1 MKNEVYKTLTPSIT
15 PARTSVA
22 HVSQYGEH
30 SVYAGQVGNLNVTV
44 NVNALQPGT
53 ANSAAQMIAVQNFSK
68 EYYQLLV
75 TCEEDAFQN
84 NYVTVSPERALSRRY
99 VPPEILGRCSSLS
112 EQGIA
117 ELKKFP
123 ALICMENEELHGNAG
138 QDQCAVYAYITCI
151 KKEGHN
157 VKVAFQPIASIPQK
171 ILCDK
176 KNAIYFDLS
185 MDCAVTTLNR
195 SAWSVHRVNLFEA
208 FDEAGIAN
216 VPRPM

>member
-1 MKNEVYKTLTPSIT
+1 MENNIEASPVRNIVLPENATYIGQNN
-15 PARTSVA
+15 ARNFNINNSD
-22 HVSQYGEH
+22 
-30 SVYAGQVGNLNVTV
+30 VTF
-44 NVNALQPGT
+44 NFTIQQPGT

-123 ALICMENEELHGNAG
+123 ALVCMENEELYGIAG
-138 QDQCAVYAYITCI
+138 QNQWAMYAYITCI
-151 KKEGHN
+151 KKEGHD
-157 VKVAFQPIASIPQK
+157 VKVAFHPIEPIPQK

-176 KNAIYFDLS
+176 KNAIYFDLT
-185 MDCAVTTLNR
+185 MDCAVTTLNH

-216 VPRPM
+216 VPRPR

>member
-1 MKNEVYKTLTPSIT
+1 MENNIEASPVRNIVLPENATYIGQNNARNFNINNSDVTFNLTI
-15 PARTSVA
+15 
-22 HVSQYGEH
+22 Q
-30 SVYAGQVGNLNVTV
+30 
-44 NVNALQPGT
+44 QPGT

-84 NYVTVSPERALSRRY
+84 NYVTVSPERALSQRY

-157 VKVAFQPIASIPQK
+157 VKVAFHPIEPIPQK

-176 KNAIYFDLS
+176 KNAIYFDLT
-185 MDCAVTTLNR
+185 MDCAVTTLNH

-208 FDEAGIAN
+208 FDEAGTAN
-216 VPRPM
+216 VPRPR

>member
-1 MKNEVYKTLTPSIT
+1 MENNIEASPVRNIVLPENATYIGQNN
-15 PARTSVA
+15 ARNFNINNSD
-22 HVSQYGEH
+22 
-30 SVYAGQVGNLNVTV
+30 VTF
-44 NVNALQPGT
+44 NFTIQQPGT

-123 ALICMENEELHGNAG
+123 ALVCMENEELYGIAG
-138 QDQCAVYAYITCI
+138 QNHWAMYAYITCI
-151 KKEGHN
+151 KKEGHD
-157 VKVAFQPIASIPQK
+157 VKVAFHPIEPIPQK

-176 KNAIYFDLS
+176 KNAIYFDLT
-185 MDCAVTTLNR
+185 MDCAVTTLNH

-216 VPRPM
+216 VPRPR

>member
-1 MKNEVYKTLTPSIT
+1 MENNIEASPVRNIVLP
-15 PARTSVA
+15 
-22 HVSQYGEH
+22 E
-30 SVYAGQVGNLNVTV
+30 NVTYIGQ
-44 NVNALQPGT
+44 NNARNFNINNSDVTFNLTIQQPGT

-123 ALICMENEELHGNAG
+123 ALICMENEELHGIAG

-157 VKVAFQPIASIPQK
+157 VKVVFHPIASIPQK

>member
-1 MKNEVYKTLTPSIT
+1 MENNIEASPVRNIVLPENATYIGQNNARNFNINNSDVTFNLTI
-15 PARTSVA
+15 
-22 HVSQYGEH
+22 Q
-30 SVYAGQVGNLNVTV
+30 
-44 NVNALQPGT
+44 QPGT

-75 TCEEDAFQN
+75 TCEEDVFQN
-84 NYVTVSPERALSRRY
+84 NYVTVSPERALSQRY
-99 VPPEILGRCSSLS
+99 VPPEILRRCSSLS

-123 ALICMENEELHGNAG
+123 ALVCMENEELYGIAG
-138 QDQCAVYAYITCI
+138 QNQWAMYAYITCI
-151 KKEGHN
+151 KKEGHD
-157 VKVAFQPIASIPQK
+157 VKVAFHPIEPIPQK

-176 KNAIYFDLS
+176 KNAIYFDLT
-185 MDCAVTTLNR
+185 MDCAVTTLNH

-216 VPRPM
+216 VPRPR

>member
-1 MKNEVYKTLTPSIT
+1 MENNIEASPVRNIVLPENATYIGQNNARNFNINNSDVTFNLTL
-15 PARTSVA
+15 
-22 HVSQYGEH
+22 Q
-30 SVYAGQVGNLNVTV
+30 
-44 NVNALQPGT
+44 QPGT

-75 TCEEDAFQN
+75 TCEEDVFQN
-84 NYVTVSPERALSRRY
+84 NYVTVSPDRALSQRY

-123 ALICMENEELHGNAG
+123 ALVCMENEELYGIAG
-138 QDQCAVYAYITCI
+138 QNQWAMYAYITCI
-151 KKEGHN
+151 KKEGHD
-157 VKVAFQPIASIPQK
+157 VKVAFHPIEPIPQK

-176 KNAIYFDLS
+176 KNAIYFDLT
-185 MDCAVTTLNR
+185 MDCAVTTLNH

>member
-1 MKNEVYKTLTPSIT
+1 MENNIEASPVRNIVLP
-15 PARTSVA
+15 
-22 HVSQYGEH
+22 E
-30 SVYAGQVGNLNVTV
+30 NVTYIGQ
-44 NVNALQPGT
+44 NNARNFNINNSDVTFNFTIQQPGT

-123 ALICMENEELHGNAG
+123 ALICMENEELHGIAG

-157 VKVAFQPIASIPQK
+157 VKVVFHPIASIPQK

>member
-1 MKNEVYKTLTPSIT
+1 MENNIEASPVRNIVLPENATYIGQNNARNFNINNSDVTFNLTI
-15 PARTSVA
+15 
-22 HVSQYGEH
+22 Q
-30 SVYAGQVGNLNVTV
+30 
-44 NVNALQPGT
+44 QPGT

-75 TCEEDAFQN
+75 TCEEDVFQN
-84 NYVTVSPERALSRRY
+84 NYVTVSPDRALSQRY

-123 ALICMENEELHGNAG
+123 ALVCMENEELYGIAG
-138 QDQCAVYAYITCI
+138 QNQWAMYAYITCI
-151 KKEGHN
+151 KKEGHD
-157 VKVAFQPIASIPQK
+157 VKVAFHPIEPIPQK

-176 KNAIYFDLS
+176 KNAIYFDLT
-185 MDCAVTTLNR
+185 MDCAVTTLNH

-216 VPRPM
+216 VPRPR

>member
-1 MKNEVYKTLTPSIT
+1 MENNIEASPVRNIVLP
-15 PARTSVA
+15 
-22 HVSQYGEH
+22 E
-30 SVYAGQVGNLNVTV
+30 NVTYIGQ
-44 NVNALQPGT
+44 NNARNFNINNSDVTFNLTIQQPGT

-157 VKVAFQPIASIPQK
+157 VKVAFHPIASIPQK

>member
-1 MKNEVYKTLTPSIT
+1 MENNIEASPVRNIVLPENATYIGQNNARNFNINNSDVTFNLTI
-15 PARTSVA
+15 
-22 HVSQYGEH
+22 Q
-30 SVYAGQVGNLNVTV
+30 
-44 NVNALQPGT
+44 QPGT

-75 TCEEDAFQN
+75 TCEEDVFQN

-123 ALICMENEELHGNAG
+123 ALVCMENEELYGIAG
-138 QDQCAVYAYITCI
+138 QNQWAMYAYITCI
-151 KKEGHN
+151 KKEGHD
-157 VKVAFQPIASIPQK
+157 VKVAFHPIEPIPQK

-176 KNAIYFDLS
+176 KNAIYFDLT
-185 MDCAVTTLNR
+185 MDCAVTTLNH

-216 VPRPM
+216 VPRPR